1 MAETRIKVM
10 HVLDSLAMGG
20 TERMLANLVN
30 RMDVQR
36 FEHLI
41 CCVSR
46 LGEVAGQLRPEVRCL
61 DMGKGA
67 TRDLMMPRR
76 IARLIETERPHI
88 VHTRSWAGVDG
99 ALAQRLARRRLRR
112 LRLVHSEHGR
122 NLPYLEFEPLKSK
135 VARRVVYQLSDVVFA
150 VSAELRDYFC
160 RETGFSARRM
170 QVIPNGV
177 EVTRFDEADPRGVRE
192 ELGLQSDD
200 FVIGMVSRLNAT
212 KDLLTLARAFARLHR
227 AHSQAKLLIVGE
239 GSERAKLEAFAAEQG
254 LEREIILTGTRHD
267 VPRLL
272 RAMNAFALSSLSEG
286 LSGAVLEAMCAG
298 LPVVA
303 TAVGA
308 NVELVSEGETGFL
321 IEPRADEA
329 LAERLSRL
337 MADGELAR
345 RLGAAGRR
353 RVKEHYSL
361 ERMVRRYE
369 ELYQSLI

>member
-1 MAETRIKVM
+1 MA
-10 HVLDSLAMGG
+10 
-20 TERMLANLVN
+20 
-30 RMDVQR
+30 
-36 FEHLI
+36 
-41 CCVSR
+41 
-46 LGEVAGQLRPEVRCL
+46 
-61 DMGKGA
+61 
-67 TRDLMMPRR
+67 
-76 IARLIETERPHI
+76 
-88 VHTRSWAGVDG
+88 
-99 ALAQRLARRRLRR
+99 
-112 LRLVHSEHGR
+112 
-122 NLPYLEFEPLKSK
+122 
-135 VARRVVYQLSDVVFA
+135 
-150 VSAELRDYFC
+150 
-160 RETGFSARRM
+160 
-170 QVIPNGV
+170 
-177 EVTRFDEADPRGVRE
+177 RFDQADARGVRE
-192 ELGLQSDD
+192 ELGLKSDD

-337 MADGELAR
+337 MADGEMAR
-345 RLGAAGRR
+345 RFGAAGRR
-353 RVKEHYSL
+353 RVEEHYSL
-361 ERMVRRYE
+361 ERMVARYE
-369 ELYQSLI
+369 ELYQSLL